1 MDVYLEGAFVMETL
15 SSVMETVQLETPVV
29 PHLQYLRILGHIQTP
44 FGARYRVLC
53 SVRNVKAPLTYVS
66 EYRSIS
72 HQSRPRSRSRRFE
85 RELQDFQIPA
95 LMICEYHTALRRRQ
109 ARYQTLRPR
118 RLPECGAS
126 QLSGNM
132 RPDLLPDIR
141 ELTWPA
147 SWRAPREPSCRRA
160 GTYSQRHHVG
170 LRSIPGLQHCG
181 RDNMPR

>member
-1 MDVYLEGAFVMETL
+1 MILQARIL
-15 SSVMETVQLETPVV
+15 SSVMDTVQLKPPVV

-44 FGARYRVLC
+44 LGARYRVLC
-53 SVRNVKAPLTYVS
+53 SVRNAKAAPTCAS

-72 HQSRPRSRSRRFE
+72 HQSRQKPRSRRFE
-85 RELQDFQIPA
+85 RELHGFQIPA

-118 RLPECGAS
+118 QLPEYGANP
-126 QLSGNM
+126 LLGNM
-132 RPDLLPDIR
+132 RPELLPDIR

-147 SWRAPREPSCRRA
+147 SWRASREPPCRRA
-160 GTYSQRHHVG
+160 GTYSQQHHLR